1 MMDDLDALFAASR
14 GGDHPPSDAL
24 MARVL
29 ADAAMAQPKAAPIV
43 RLVPGKAGVWA
54 GLAALFG
61 GSGVLA
67 GVGSVAMAA
76 FFIGLVQPA
85 PVMALTD
92 ALIAGSS
99 AEAVDLMPGVDALLT
114 ED

>member
-14 GGDHPPSDAL
+14 GRDHPPADDL

-29 ADAAMAQPKAAPIV
+29 EDAARVQPKPEPLVRAAPRRVGI
-43 RLVPGKAGVWA
+43 WQ

-61 GSGVLA
+61 GSRVLA
-67 GVGSVAMAA
+67 GLGSVAMAA

-92 ALIAGSS
+92 ALIADSS
-99 AEAVDLMPGVDALLT
+99 AEPVDLMPGVDALLT

>member
-14 GGDHPPSDAL
+14 AADLLASDDL

-29 ADAAMAQPKAAPIV
+29 ADAAALQPKAAPLV
-43 RLVPGKAGVWA
+43 RAAPRKAGVWS

-67 GVGSVAMAA
+67 GLGSVAMAA

-92 ALIAGSS
+92 ALIADSS
-99 AEAVDLMPGVDALLT
+99 AEPVDLMPGVDALLS